1 MGAPP
6 RADARRKE
14 RQTRFRRGRLSEL
27 IAAAVLIARG
37 YRILARRLKTPSGEI
52 DIVARR
58 GRRIAFI
65 EVKRRQTLADAEA
78 AITPRQAKRIRRAA
92 DLWLARHQ
100 RYQAYD
106 IGFDV
111 MFLVPGRWPRHIENG
126 L

>member
-1 MGAPP
+1 MGGPP

-27 IAAAVLIARG
+27 IAAAVLIVRG
-37 YRILARRLKTPSGEI
+37 YRILARRLKTASGEI
-52 DIVARR
+52 DIVALR

-65 EVKRRQTLADAEA
+65 EVKRRRTLADAEA

-92 DLWLARHQ
+92 DLWLARHR